1 MNHYAVFRKF
11 YRDAGKRMCQDCEDF
26 VENGSKILDLGCGS
40 AIAGR
45 EFQKYF
51 RADLIGIDVKD
62 QMVEQIPFK
71 IFDGINIPFPDN
83 YFDYVLIG
91 YVLHHAKDSISL
103 LKESK
108 RVVKKRILIYEDL
121 ISGFL
126 SEMICGIHGATF
138 SYLFQD
144 KKGSANFRKQTEW
157 EKIFKGL
164 KLKLIFEK
172 KVSSILNPVEK
183 KLFVLNKI

>member
-1 MNHYAVFRKF
+1 MSHYAAFQKI
-11 YRDAGKRMCQDCEDF
+11 YRDAGKRMCQDCKDF

-45 EFQKYF
+45 EFQKF
-51 RADLIGIDVKD
+51 FKADLIGIDVKD
-62 QMVEQIPFK
+62 QRVEKIPFK
-71 IFDGINIPFPDN
+71 IFDGLNIPFPDS

-91 YVLHHAKDSISL
+91 YVLHHANDPISL
-103 LKESK
+103 LKEAK
-108 RVVKKRILIYEDL
+108 RVIKKRILIYEDL

-126 SEMICGIHGATF
+126 SEVICRIHGVTF
-138 SYLFQD
+138 SYLFQN
-144 KKGSANFRKQTEW
+144 KKGSANFKKQTEW
-157 EKIFKGL
+157 EKIFKDL

-183 KLFVLNKI
+183 KLFVLDKI